1 MASKSSQSE
10 TVKEAVSA
18 ATRAISGNPE
28 LEINFG
34 GMGSSLPNPPN
45 SLKDLTSFR
54 GKADSIACIEKY
66 RDKTIKIN
74 SGVEKINSLIR
85 VMEDTRVEILGSL
98 NYPGVA
104 SNLSAKF
111 KEKSKLHESF
121 EEQEDQLEIAL
132 ETWLRKT
139 CLPNES
145 DSQSNLFLKYWG
157 KLFDSQG
164 EEFKKN
170 LIDSLNDQARFYDI
184 AENFLKNLNIEDEE
198 NDSDDNDVEDDSEQ
212 EEQTS
217 SDQNEEEESQESDSS
232 DEQESQE
239 GTEETDYDA
248 GDIDE
253 DAIVDENQ
261 EITTNQSWL
270 ESLVGQTTNFTYKVY
285 TRSFDEEIKA
295 EDLCSPEELQRLRK
309 HLDQLMGPSKAT
321 ISKLAHRLQR
331 FLMAQQNRSW
341 EFNKEEG
348 MLDSAR
354 LHKII
359 TDPLTALTYKVE
371 KDTEFRDTSVSILVD
386 SSGSMRGRS
395 MTVAAICADIIST
408 TLERCN
414 VKTEVLGFTTKQW
427 KGGESRKLW
436 MEDGKP
442 ENPGRLNDIR
452 HIIFKSADTPW
463 RRGQKNFGL
472 MLREGLLKENV
483 DGEALIWAHD
493 RLARRTEQRKILM
506 VISDGA
512 PVDDSTLSTNPT
524 NFLDLHLRQ
533 VIHSIETKS
542 DINLIAIGIGH
553 DVTRYYKNA
562 VTIHR
567 AEELGGAMLEQLT
580 DLFKVDRAGS
590 PIIVKIKQNF

>member
-1 MASKSSQSE
+1 MASKNSQSE
-10 TVKEAVSA
+10 TIKEAVTA
-18 ATRAISGNPE
+18 ATRAISGNKE

-34 GMGSSLPNPPN
+34 GMGSSLPHPPKT
-45 SLKDLTSFR
+45 LKELSAYR
-54 GKADSIACIEKY
+54 GKADSLACVEKY
-66 RDKTIKIN
+66 RDKSVRIASN
-74 SGVEKINSLIR
+74 NEKVNSLIK
-85 VMEDTRVEILGSL
+85 VMEDSRVEILGSM
-98 NYPGVA
+98 NYPGIA
-104 SNLSAKF
+104 SNI
-111 KEKSKLHESF
+111 KSKFDDKCKLYESF
-121 EEQEDQLEIAL
+121 EDHEDHLEIAL
-132 ETWLRKT
+132 ETWLRNL
-139 CLPNES
+139 CLPGIES
-145 DSQSNLFLKYWG
+145 SKSSLFLKYWG
-157 KLFDSQG
+157 KVFDNQ
-164 EEFKKN
+164 EIELKER
-170 LIDSLNDQARFYDI
+170 LIESLNDQSKFQEI
-184 AENFLKNLNIEDEE
+184 AKDFLKNLDIDQEE
-198 NDSDDNDVEDDSEQ
+198 SEQ
-212 EEQTS
+212 EE
-217 SDQNEEEESQESDSS
+217 SDLEDENEQEEESASESGEDEESQESESS
-232 DEQESQE
+232 PEQDNQE
-239 GTEETDYDA
+239 GDEETDADS

-261 EITTNQSWL
+261 EIMTNQSWL
-270 ESLVGQTTNFTYKVY
+270 ESLVGQTSTFSYKVY
-285 TRSFDEEIKA
+285 TRNFDEEIKA

-359 TDPLTALTYKVE
+359 TDPLTPLTYKIE
-371 KDTEFRDTSVSILVD
+371 KDTEFRDTSVSLLVD

-427 KGGESRKLW
+427 KGGESRKMW
-436 MEDGKP
+436 MENGKP

-493 RLARRTEQRKILM
+493 RLARRAEQRKILM

-512 PVDDSTLSTNPT
+512 PLDDSTLSTNPT

-533 VIHSIETKS
+533 VIHSIETQS

-580 DLFKVDRAGS
+580 DLFKVD
-590 PIIVKIKQNF
+590 

>member
-1 MASKSSQSE
+1 MGSKPNIVESI
-10 TVKEAVSA
+10 KEAVSSA
-18 ATRAISGNPE
+18 SRAISENPE
-28 LEINFG
+28 IEINFG
-34 GMGSSLPNPPN
+34 GMGSSLPHPP
-45 SLKDLTSFR
+45 SSYGELASFR
-54 GKADSIACIEKY
+54 GKADSLACIDRF
-66 RDKTIKIN
+66 RDKTIHVDA
-74 SGVEKINSLIR
+74 GTQRLNSLMQE
-85 VMEDTRVEILGSL
+85 MENVRVEVLGSKK
-98 NYPGVA
+98 YPGIA
-104 SNLSAKF
+104 SNINAKF
-111 KEKSKLHESF
+111 EEKCSLYESF
-121 EEQEDQLEIAL
+121 EDKEDVLEVAL
-132 ETWLRKT
+132 EGWLRK
-139 CLPNES
+139 
-145 DSQSNLFLKYWG
+145 LFLPDISSQKPS
-157 KLFDSQG
+157 KLVKDWEKEFEDKGSL
-164 EEFKKN
+164 FKKE
-170 LIDSLNDQARFYDI
+170 LIDSLEDQIKF
-184 AENFLKNLNIEDEE
+184 AEISRTLLRALEIEEIEPISEE
-198 NDSDDNDVEDDSEQ
+198 DQQEDDSDNEEQNTEDDSE
-212 EEQTS
+212 EESNETAES
-217 SDQNEEEESQESDSS
+217 SDQD
-232 DEQESQE
+232 SQE
-239 GTEETDYDA
+239 GSEETEAEA
-248 GDIDE
+248 GDVDE

-261 EITTNQSWL
+261 EIVANQSWL
-270 ESLVGQTTNFTYKVY
+270 ESLVGQTSNFTYKVY
-285 TRSFDEEIKA
+285 SRAFDEEVTA

-309 HLDQLMGPSKAT
+309 HLDQLMGSSKGT
-321 ISKLAHRLQR
+321 VSKLAHRLQR

-348 MLDSAR
+348 ILDSAR

-359 TDPLTALTYKVE
+359 TDPLTSLSYKIE

-427 KGGESRKLW
+427 KGGDSRKMW

-493 RLARRTEQRKILM
+493 RLSRRMEQRKILM

-512 PVDDSTLSTNPT
+512 PVDDSTLSTNQT

-533 VIHSIETKS
+533 VIHSIETQS
-542 DINLIAIGIGH
+542 EVSLIAIGIGH

-580 DLFKVDRAGS
+580 DLFKVD
-590 PIIVKIKQNF
+590 

>member
-1 MASKSSQSE
+1 MGSKLNLAESI
-10 TVKEAVSA
+10 KEAVSSA
-18 ATRAISGNPE
+18 SRAISENPE
-28 LEINFG
+28 IEINYG

-45 SLKDLTSFR
+45 SQVELASFR
-54 GKADSIACIEKY
+54 GKADSLACRDRF
-66 RDKTIKIN
+66 RDKSIFVDAGTQRLN
-74 SGVEKINSLIR
+74 ALMYEMENIR
-85 VMEDTRVEILGSL
+85 VEVLGSKK
-98 NYPGVA
+98 YPGIA
-104 SNLSAKF
+104 SNINAKF
-111 KEKSKLHESF
+111 EEKCLLYESF
-121 EEQEDQLEIAL
+121 EEKDDILEISL
-132 ETWLRKT
+132 EAWLRKIF
-139 CLPNES
+139 LPNISSNKANKFLKQWEKEFEDKGSSFKNQLINSLENQIEFAEISRTLLKALEIDETDPVSEEDQQEDES
-145 DSQSNLFLKYWG
+145 DN
-157 KLFDSQG
+157 
-164 EEFKKN
+164 E
-170 LIDSLNDQARFYDI
+170 DQTTD
-184 AENFLKNLNIEDEE
+184 
-198 NDSDDNDVEDDSEQ
+198 NDSSE
-212 EEQTS
+212 E
-217 SDQNEEEESQESDSS
+217 DSS
-232 DEQESQE
+232 EAGESPDQDSQE
-239 GTEETDYDA
+239 GSEETEEEI
-248 GDIDE
+248 GDVDE

-261 EITTNQSWL
+261 EVIANQSWL
-270 ESLVGQTTNFTYKVY
+270 ESLVGQTANFTYKVY
-285 TRSFDEEIKA
+285 TRAYDEEVTA

-309 HLDQLMGPSKAT
+309 HLDQLMGSNKGT
-321 ISKLAHRLQR
+321 VSKLAHRLQR

-348 MLDSAR
+348 ILDSAR

-359 TDPLTALTYKVE
+359 TDPLTPLSYKVE

-427 KGGESRKLW
+427 KGGDSRKMW

-493 RLARRTEQRKILM
+493 RLSRRMEQRKILM

-512 PVDDSTLSTNPT
+512 PVDDSTLSTNQT

-533 VIHSIETKS
+533 VIHSIETQS
-542 DINLIAIGIGH
+542 EVSLIAIGIGH

-580 DLFKVDRAGS
+580 DLFKVD
-590 PIIVKIKQNF
+590 

>member
-1 MASKSSQSE
+1 MASKNSQSE
-10 TVKEAVSA
+10 TIKEAVTA
-18 ATRAISGNPE
+18 ATRAISGNKE

-34 GMGSSLPNPPN
+34 GMGSSLPHPPKT
-45 SLKDLTSFR
+45 LKELSAYR
-54 GKADSIACIEKY
+54 GKADSLACVEKY
-66 RDKTIKIN
+66 RDKSVRIASN
-74 SGVEKINSLIR
+74 NEKVNSLIK
-85 VMEDTRVEILGSL
+85 VMEDSRVEILGSM
-98 NYPGVA
+98 NYPGIA
-104 SNLSAKF
+104 TNI
-111 KEKSKLHESF
+111 KSKFDDKCKLYESF
-121 EEQEDQLEIAL
+121 EDHEDHLEIAL
-132 ETWLRKT
+132 ETWLRNL
-139 CLPNES
+139 CLPDIESNES
-145 DSQSNLFLKYWG
+145 SLFLKYWG
-157 KLFDSQG
+157 KIFDNQ
-164 EEFKKN
+164 EIELKER
-170 LIDSLNDQARFYDI
+170 LIESLNDQSKFQEI
-184 AENFLKNLNIEDEE
+184 AEDFLKNLNIDQEE
-198 NDSDDNDVEDDSEQ
+198 SEQ
-212 EEQTS
+212 EE
-217 SDQNEEEESQESDSS
+217 SDLEDENEQEEESASESGEDEESQESESS
-232 DEQESQE
+232 PEQDNQE
-239 GTEETDYDA
+239 GDEETDADS

-261 EITTNQSWL
+261 EIMTNQSWL
-270 ESLVGQTTNFTYKVY
+270 ESLVGQTSTFSYKVY
-285 TRSFDEEIKA
+285 TRNFDEEIKA

-359 TDPLTALTYKVE
+359 TDPLTPLTYKIE
-371 KDTEFRDTSVSILVD
+371 KDTEFRDTSVSLLVD

-427 KGGESRKLW
+427 KGGESRKMW
-436 MEDGKP
+436 MENGKP

-493 RLARRTEQRKILM
+493 RLARRAEQRKILM

-533 VIHSIETKS
+533 VIHSIETQS

-580 DLFKVDRAGS
+580 DLFKVD
-590 PIIVKIKQNF
+590 

>member
-1 MASKSSQSE
+1 MAYKSSQSE

-217 SDQNEEEESQESDSS
+217 SDQNEEEESQESASS

-239 GTEETDYDA
+239 GTEETDSDA

-580 DLFKVDRAGS
+580 DLFKVD
-590 PIIVKIKQNF
+590 

>member
-1 MASKSSQSE
+1 MASKNSQPE
-10 TVKEAVSA
+10 AVKEAVSA

-28 LEINFG
+28 MEINFG
-34 GMGSSLPNPPN
+34 GVGSSLPNPPKTIKEL
-45 SLKDLTSFR
+45 SSFR
-54 GKADSIACIEKY
+54 GKADALACIERY
-66 RDKTIKIN
+66 RDKSIRID
-74 SGVEKINSLIR
+74 SGSEKLNSLIK

-104 SNLSAKF
+104 SNISSKF
-111 KEKSKLHESF
+111 TDKCKLHESL
-121 EEQEDQLEIAL
+121 EDQEDQLEIAM
-132 ETWLRKT
+132 ETWLRKL
-139 CLPNES
+139 CLPDNES
-145 DSQSNLFLKYWG
+145 SKGNFFLKYWG
-157 KLFDSQG
+157 KLFDNQ
-164 EEFKKN
+164 EEELKRN
-170 LIDSLNDQARFYDI
+170 LVDALYDQSKFQEI
-184 AENFLKNLNIEDEE
+184 AEDFLRNLDIDDQENESEDNDIED
-198 NDSDDNDVEDDSEQ
+198 DLEQ
-212 EEQTS
+212 EEES
-217 SDQNEEEESQESDSS
+217 ASENGEDDESQESESSPEQDDQQGEEENEADQGDADDDS
-232 DEQESQE
+232 
-239 GTEETDYDA
+239 
-248 GDIDE
+248 
-253 DAIVDENQ
+253 IVDENQ
-261 EITTNQSWL
+261 EVVTNQSWL

-285 TRSFDEEIKA
+285 SRNSDEEIKA

-427 KGGESRKLW
+427 KGGESRKMW
-436 MEDGKP
+436 IEDGKP
-442 ENPGRLNDIR
+442 ENPGRLNDLR

-493 RLARRTEQRKILM
+493 RLSRRSEQRKILM

-580 DLFKVDRAGS
+580 DLFKVD
-590 PIIVKIKQNF
+590 

>member
-1 MASKSSQSE
+1 MASKNSQSE
-10 TVKEAVSA
+10 TIKEAVTA
-18 ATRAISGNPE
+18 ATRAISGNKE

-34 GMGSSLPNPPN
+34 GMGSSLPHPPKT
-45 SLKDLTSFR
+45 LKELSAYR
-54 GKADSIACIEKY
+54 GKADSLACVEKY
-66 RDKTIKIN
+66 RDKSVRITASN
-74 SGVEKINSLIR
+74 EKVSSLIK
-85 VMEDTRVEILGSL
+85 VMEDSRVEILGSM
-98 NYPGVA
+98 NYPGIA
-104 SNLSAKF
+104 TNI
-111 KEKSKLHESF
+111 KSKFDDKCKLYESF
-121 EEQEDQLEIAL
+121 EDHEDHLEIAL
-132 ETWLRKT
+132 ETWLRNL
-139 CLPNES
+139 CLPNIES
-145 DSQSNLFLKYWG
+145 NGSSLFLKYWG
-157 KLFDSQG
+157 KVFDNQ
-164 EEFKKN
+164 ETELKDK
-170 LIDSLNDQARFYDI
+170 LKESLNDQSKFQEI
-184 AENFLKNLNIEDEE
+184 AEDFLNNLNIDQEE
-198 NDSDDNDVEDDSEQ
+198 SEQ
-212 EEQTS
+212 EE
-217 SDQNEEEESQESDSS
+217 SDLEDENEQEEESASESGEDEESQESESS
-232 DEQESQE
+232 PEQDRQE
-239 GTEETDYDA
+239 GDEETDADS
-248 GDIDE
+248 GDVDE

-261 EITTNQSWL
+261 EIMTNQSWL
-270 ESLVGQTTNFTYKVY
+270 ESLVGQTSTFSYKVY
-285 TRSFDEEIKA
+285 TRNFDEEIKA

-309 HLDQLMGPSKAT
+309 HLDQLMGPSKTT

-359 TDPLTALTYKVE
+359 TDPLTPLTYKIE
-371 KDTEFRDTSVSILVD
+371 KDTEFRDTSVSLLVD

-436 MEDGKP
+436 MENGKP
-442 ENPGRLNDIR
+442 ENPGRLNDLR

-533 VIHSIETKS
+533 VIHSIETQS

-580 DLFKVDRAGS
+580 DLFKVD
-590 PIIVKIKQNF
+590 

>member
-1 MASKSSQSE
+1 MASRNSQPE
-10 TVKEAVSA
+10 VIKEAVTA
-18 ATRAISGNPE
+18 ATRAISGNS
-28 LEINFG
+28 EIEVNFG
-34 GMGSSLPNPPN
+34 GLGSATSGAPK
-45 SLKDLTSFR
+45 SKEELKSFR
-54 GKADSIACIEKY
+54 GKADSLACAEKY
-66 RDKTIKIN
+66 RDKSIRIN
-74 SGVEKINSLIR
+74 SSTDKINSLIK

-98 NYPGVA
+98 DYPGVY
-104 SNLSAKF
+104 SNIAAKF
-111 KEKSKLHESF
+111 KNKAQLYKGLEN
-121 EEQEDQLEIAL
+121 QEDFLEIAL
-132 ETWLRKT
+132 ESWLRES
-139 CLPNES
+139 CLSEDRTLSNE
-145 DSQSNLFLKYWG
+145 FLDYWG
-157 KLFDSQG
+157 ELFENQDSKLKDDLFS
-164 EEFKKN
+164 
-170 LIDSLNDQARFYDI
+170 SLENQSKFLEH
-184 AENFLKNLNIEDEE
+184 AENFLKSLRIDDDESDSEDNEIEDETE
-198 NDSDDNDVEDDSEQ
+198 QEDEAASEEGEDDDSLESESSPEQ
-212 EEQTS
+212 E
-217 SDQNEEEESQESDSS
+217 N
-232 DEQESQE
+232 QE
-239 GTEETDYDA
+239 GAEETEADM

-270 ESLVGQTTNFTYKVY
+270 ESLVGKNTNFKYKVY
-285 TRSFDEEIKA
+285 TRNFDEEIRA

-309 HLDQLMGPSKAT
+309 HLDQLMGSSKAT

-359 TDPLTALTYKVE
+359 TDPLTPLTYKIE
-371 KDTEFRDTSVSILVD
+371 KDTDFRDTSVSILVD

-414 VKTEVLGFTTKQW
+414 VKTEVLGFTTKHW
-427 KGGESRKLW
+427 KGGESRKIW
-436 MEDGKP
+436 MDDGKP

-493 RLARRTEQRKILM
+493 RLARRSEQRKILM

-533 VIHSIETKS
+533 VIHSIETMS

-580 DLFKVDRAGS
+580 DLFKVD
-590 PIIVKIKQNF
+590 

>member
-1 MASKSSQSE
+1 MASKSSKSE
-10 TVKEAVSA
+10 TIKEAVTA
-18 ATRAISGNPE
+18 ATRAISGNKE

-34 GMGSSLPNPPN
+34 GMGSSLPHPPKT
-45 SLKDLTSFR
+45 LKELSAYR
-54 GKADSIACIEKY
+54 GKADSLACVEKY
-66 RDKTIKIN
+66 RDKSVRITASN
-74 SGVEKINSLIR
+74 EKVSSLIK
-85 VMEDTRVEILGSL
+85 VMEDSRVEILGSM
-98 NYPGVA
+98 NYPGIA
-104 SNLSAKF
+104 TNI
-111 KEKSKLHESF
+111 KSKFDDKCKLYESF
-121 EEQEDQLEIAL
+121 EDHEDHLEIAL
-132 ETWLRKT
+132 ETWLRNL
-139 CLPNES
+139 CLPNIEANS
-145 DSQSNLFLKYWG
+145 SSLFLKYWG
-157 KLFDSQG
+157 KVFDNQ
-164 EEFKKN
+164 ETELKDK
-170 LIDSLNDQARFYDI
+170 LKESLNDQSKFQEI
-184 AENFLKNLNIEDEE
+184 AEDFLNNLNIDQEE
-198 NDSDDNDVEDDSEQ
+198 SEQ
-212 EEQTS
+212 EE
-217 SDQNEEEESQESDSS
+217 SDLEDENEQEEESASESGEDEESQESESS
-232 DEQESQE
+232 PEQDNQE
-239 GTEETDYDA
+239 GDEETDADS

-261 EITTNQSWL
+261 EIMTNQSWL
-270 ESLVGQTTNFTYKVY
+270 ESLVGQTSTFSYKVY
-285 TRSFDEEIKA
+285 TRNFDEEIKA

-309 HLDQLMGPSKAT
+309 HLDQLMGPSKTT

-359 TDPLTALTYKVE
+359 TDPLTPLTYKIE
-371 KDTEFRDTSVSILVD
+371 KDTEFRDTSVSLLVD

-436 MEDGKP
+436 MENGKP

-580 DLFKVDRAGS
+580 DLFKVD
-590 PIIVKIKQNF
+590 

>member
-1 MASKSSQSE
+1 MGSKSN
-10 TVKEAVSA
+10 TVESIKEAVSSA
-18 ATRAISGNPE
+18 ARAVSENPE
-28 LEINFG
+28 IEINYG
-34 GMGSSLPNPPN
+34 GIGSSLPNPP
-45 SLKDLTSFR
+45 SSYGELASFR
-54 GKADSIACIEKY
+54 GKADSLACVDRF
-66 RDKTIKIN
+66 RDKTIHVDT
-74 SGVEKINSLIR
+74 GTQRLNSLMQE
-85 VMEDTRVEILGSL
+85 MENVRVEVLGSKK
-98 NYPGVA
+98 YPGIA
-104 SNLSAKF
+104 SNINAKF
-111 KEKSKLHESF
+111 EEKCSLYQSF
-121 EEQEDQLEIAL
+121 EEKEDVLEIAL
-132 ETWLRKT
+132 EGWLRKLF
-139 CLPNES
+139 LPNISSQES
-145 DSQSNLFLKYWG
+145 SKLLKDWEKEFEDKG
-157 KLFDSQG
+157 SL
-164 EEFKKN
+164 FKKE
-170 LIDSLNDQARFYDI
+170 LIDSLEDQIKF
-184 AENFLKNLNIEDEE
+184 AEISRTLLKALEIEEMEPMSEE
-198 NDSDDNDVEDDSEQ
+198 DQQEDDSDNEEQNSEDDSE
-212 EEQTS
+212 EESNEAGES
-217 SDQNEEEESQESDSS
+217 SDQD
-232 DEQESQE
+232 SQE
-239 GTEETDYDA
+239 GSDETEAEA
-248 GDIDE
+248 GDVDE

-261 EITTNQSWL
+261 EIVANQSWL
-270 ESLVGQTTNFTYKVY
+270 ESLVGQTANFTYKVY
-285 TRSFDEEIKA
+285 TRAFDEEVTA

-309 HLDQLMGPSKAT
+309 HLDQLMGSSKGT
-321 ISKLAHRLQR
+321 VSKLAHRLQR

-348 MLDSAR
+348 ILDSAR

-359 TDPLTALTYKVE
+359 TDPLTPLSYKVE

-427 KGGESRKLW
+427 KGGDSRKMW

-493 RLARRTEQRKILM
+493 RLSRRMEQRKILM

-512 PVDDSTLSTNPT
+512 PVDDSTLSTNQT

-533 VIHSIETKS
+533 VIHSIETQS
-542 DINLIAIGIGH
+542 EVSLIAIGIGH

-580 DLFKVDRAGS
+580 DLFKVD
-590 PIIVKIKQNF
+590 

>member
-232 DEQESQE
+232 AEQENQE
-239 GTEETDYDA
+239 GTEETDSDA
-248 GDIDE
+248 GDLDE

-580 DLFKVDRAGS
+580 DLFKVD
-590 PIIVKIKQNF
+590 

>member
-232 DEQESQE
+232 AEQENQE
-239 GTEETDYDA
+239 GTEETDSDA
-248 GDIDE
+248 GDLDE

-261 EITTNQSWL
+261 EITANQSWL

-580 DLFKVDRAGS
+580 DLFKVD
-590 PIIVKIKQNF
+590 

>member
-1 MASKSSQSE
+1 MASKNSQSE
-10 TVKEAVSA
+10 TIKEAVTA
-18 ATRAISGNPE
+18 ATRAISGNKE

-34 GMGSSLPNPPN
+34 GMGSSLPHPPKT
-45 SLKDLTSFR
+45 LKELSAYR
-54 GKADSIACIEKY
+54 GKADSLACVEKY
-66 RDKTIKIN
+66 RDKSVRIASN
-74 SGVEKINSLIR
+74 NEKVNSLIK
-85 VMEDTRVEILGSL
+85 VMEDSRVEILGSM
-98 NYPGVA
+98 NYPGIA
-104 SNLSAKF
+104 TNI
-111 KEKSKLHESF
+111 KSKFDDKCKLYESF
-121 EEQEDQLEIAL
+121 EDHEDHLEIAL
-132 ETWLRKT
+132 ETWLRNL
-139 CLPNES
+139 CLPDIES
-145 DSQSNLFLKYWG
+145 NKSSLFLKYWG
-157 KLFDSQG
+157 KIFDNQ
-164 EEFKKN
+164 EIELKER
-170 LIDSLNDQARFYDI
+170 LIESLNDQSKFQEI
-184 AENFLKNLNIEDEE
+184 AEDFLKNLNIEQEE
-198 NDSDDNDVEDDSEQ
+198 SEQ
-212 EEQTS
+212 EE
-217 SDQNEEEESQESDSS
+217 SDLEDENEQEEESASESGEDEESQESESS
-232 DEQESQE
+232 PEQDNQE
-239 GTEETDYDA
+239 GDEETDADS

-261 EITTNQSWL
+261 EIMTNQSWL
-270 ESLVGQTTNFTYKVY
+270 ESLVGQTSTFSYKVY
-285 TRSFDEEIKA
+285 TRNFDEEIKA

-359 TDPLTALTYKVE
+359 TDPLTPLTYKIE
-371 KDTEFRDTSVSILVD
+371 KDTEFRDTSVSLLVD

-427 KGGESRKLW
+427 KGGESRKMW
-436 MEDGKP
+436 MENGKP

-452 HIIFKSADTPW
+452 HIIFKSADTTW

-493 RLARRTEQRKILM
+493 RLARRAEQRKILM

-533 VIHSIETKS
+533 VIHSIETQS

-580 DLFKVDRAGS
+580 DLFKVD
-590 PIIVKIKQNF
+590 

>member
-1 MASKSSQSE
+1 MASKNSQSE
-10 TVKEAVSA
+10 TIKEAVTA
-18 ATRAISGNPE
+18 ATRAISGNKE

-34 GMGSSLPNPPN
+34 GMGSSLPHPPKT
-45 SLKDLTSFR
+45 LKELSAYR
-54 GKADSIACIEKY
+54 GKADSLACVEKY
-66 RDKTIKIN
+66 RDKSVRIASN
-74 SGVEKINSLIR
+74 NEKVNSLIK
-85 VMEDTRVEILGSL
+85 VMEDSRVEILGSM
-98 NYPGVA
+98 NYPGIA
-104 SNLSAKF
+104 TNI
-111 KEKSKLHESF
+111 KSKFDDKCKLYESF
-121 EEQEDQLEIAL
+121 EDHDDHLEIAL
-132 ETWLRKT
+132 ETWLRNL
-139 CLPNES
+139 CLPDIES
-145 DSQSNLFLKYWG
+145 NKSSLFLKYWG
-157 KLFDSQG
+157 KIFDNQ
-164 EEFKKN
+164 EIELKER
-170 LIDSLNDQARFYDI
+170 LIESLNDQSKFQEI
-184 AENFLKNLNIEDEE
+184 AEDFLKNLNIDQEE
-198 NDSDDNDVEDDSEQ
+198 SEQ
-212 EEQTS
+212 EE
-217 SDQNEEEESQESDSS
+217 SDLEDENEQEEESASESGEDEESQESDSS
-232 DEQESQE
+232 PEQDNQE
-239 GTEETDYDA
+239 GDEETDADS

-261 EITTNQSWL
+261 EIMTNQSWL
-270 ESLVGQTTNFTYKVY
+270 ESLVGQTSTFSYKVY
-285 TRSFDEEIKA
+285 SRNFDEEIKA

-359 TDPLTALTYKVE
+359 TDPLTPLTYKIE
-371 KDTEFRDTSVSILVD
+371 KDTEFRDTSVSLLVD

-427 KGGESRKLW
+427 KGGESRKMW
-436 MEDGKP
+436 MENGKP

-493 RLARRTEQRKILM
+493 RLARRAEQRKILM

-533 VIHSIETKS
+533 VIHSIETQS

-580 DLFKVDRAGS
+580 DLFKVD
-590 PIIVKIKQNF
+590 

>member
-1 MASKSSQSE
+1 MASRNSQPE
-10 TVKEAVSA
+10 VIKEAVTA
-18 ATRAISGNPE
+18 ATRAISGNS
-28 LEINFG
+28 EIEVNFG
-34 GMGSSLPNPPN
+34 GLGSATSGAPK
-45 SLKDLTSFR
+45 SKEELKSFR
-54 GKADSIACIEKY
+54 GKADSLACAEKY
-66 RDKTIKIN
+66 RDKSIRIN
-74 SGVEKINSLIR
+74 SSTDKINSLIK

-98 NYPGVA
+98 DYPGVY
-104 SNLSAKF
+104 SNIAAKF
-111 KEKSKLHESF
+111 KNKAQLYKGLEN
-121 EEQEDQLEIAL
+121 QEDFLEIAL
-132 ETWLRKT
+132 ESWLRES
-139 CLPNES
+139 CLSEDRTFSNE
-145 DSQSNLFLKYWG
+145 FLDYWG
-157 KLFDSQG
+157 ELFENQDSKLKDDLFS
-164 EEFKKN
+164 
-170 LIDSLNDQARFYDI
+170 SLENQSKFLEH
-184 AENFLKNLNIEDEE
+184 AENFLKSLRIDDDES
-198 NDSDDNDVEDDSEQ
+198 DSDDNEIEDETEQ
-212 EEQTS
+212 EEEAAPEEGEDDDSLESES
-217 SDQNEEEESQESDSS
+217 SP
-232 DEQESQE
+232 EQENQE
-239 GTEETDYDA
+239 GAEETEADM

-270 ESLVGQTTNFTYKVY
+270 ESLVGKNTNFKYKVY
-285 TRSFDEEIKA
+285 TRNFDEEIRA

-309 HLDQLMGPSKAT
+309 HLDQLMGSSKAT

-359 TDPLTALTYKVE
+359 TDPLTPLTYKIE
-371 KDTEFRDTSVSILVD
+371 KDTDFKDTSVSILVD

-414 VKTEVLGFTTKQW
+414 VKTEVLGFTTKHW
-427 KGGESRKLW
+427 KGGESRKIW
-436 MEDGKP
+436 MDDGKP

-493 RLARRTEQRKILM
+493 RLARRSEQRKILM

-533 VIHSIETKS
+533 VIHSIETMS

-580 DLFKVDRAGS
+580 DLFKVD
-590 PIIVKIKQNF
+590 

>member
-145 DSQSNLFLKYWG
+145 NSQSNLFLKYWG

-170 LIDSLNDQARFYDI
+170 LIDSLNDQERFYDI

-239 GTEETDYDA
+239 GTEETDSDA

-580 DLFKVDRAGS
+580 DLFKVD
-590 PIIVKIKQNF
+590 

>member
-1 MASKSSQSE
+1 MASKNSQSE
-10 TVKEAVSA
+10 TIKEAVTA
-18 ATRAISGNPE
+18 ATRAISGNKE

-34 GMGSSLPNPPN
+34 GMGSSLPHPPKT
-45 SLKDLTSFR
+45 LKELSAYR
-54 GKADSIACIEKY
+54 GKADSLACVEKY
-66 RDKTIKIN
+66 RDKSVRIASN
-74 SGVEKINSLIR
+74 NEKVNSLIK
-85 VMEDTRVEILGSL
+85 VMEDSRVEILGSM
-98 NYPGVA
+98 NYPGIA
-104 SNLSAKF
+104 TNIQSKF
-111 KEKSKLHESF
+111 DDKCKLYESF
-121 EEQEDQLEIAL
+121 EDHEDHLEIAL
-132 ETWLRKT
+132 ETWLRNL
-139 CLPNES
+139 CLPDIES
-145 DSQSNLFLKYWG
+145 NKSSLFLKYWG
-157 KLFDSQG
+157 KVFDNQ
-164 EEFKKN
+164 EIELKER
-170 LIDSLNDQARFYDI
+170 LIESLNDQSKFQEI
-184 AENFLKNLNIEDEE
+184 AEDFLKNLNIDQEE
-198 NDSDDNDVEDDSEQ
+198 SEQ
-212 EEQTS
+212 EE
-217 SDQNEEEESQESDSS
+217 SDLEDENEQEEESASESGEDEESQESESS
-232 DEQESQE
+232 PEQDNQE
-239 GTEETDYDA
+239 GDEETDADS
-248 GDIDE
+248 GDLDE

-261 EITTNQSWL
+261 EIMTNQSWL
-270 ESLVGQTTNFTYKVY
+270 ESLVGQTSTFSYKVY
-285 TRSFDEEIKA
+285 TRNFDEEIKA

-359 TDPLTALTYKVE
+359 TDPLTPLTYKIE
-371 KDTEFRDTSVSILVD
+371 KDTEFRDTSVSLLVD

-427 KGGESRKLW
+427 KGGESRKMW
-436 MEDGKP
+436 MENGKP

-533 VIHSIETKS
+533 VIHSIETQS

-580 DLFKVDRAGS
+580 DLFKVD
-590 PIIVKIKQNF
+590 